1 VSKRGK
7 GSSPAKCRGEIPYK
21 DLIGATSKAYGEAI
35 MSNELNVQELV
46 ALYAMISRMRVQSMP
61 QTVACAENIMRATI
75 DAYFAPGKTIREI
88 HDLVQSGAAIDLL
101 KDFSEVAREELRAF
115 TTLQDSPKRLV
126 RFSARSFL
134 GEWILERALDW
145 LGAGRTDHV
154 DEGA

>member
-1 VSKRGK
+1 MAKTTFNHSQKAPAIDLAPSTDRRRARVAELPPRRL
-7 GSSPAKCRGEIPYK
+7 SPTAG
-21 DLIGATSKAYGEAI
+21 
-35 MSNELNVQELV
+35 
-46 ALYAMISRMRVQSMP
+46 
-61 QTVACAENIMRATI
+61 

-88 HDLVQSGAAIDLL
+88 HNLVQSGAAIDLL

-154 DEGA
+154 DEGAQRGRNLPVPGIIEEQSFDCRRPVFQHPDQLP